1 LIAGF
6 SIGYLFLIVSPTP
19 AGIGF
24 VEGALTL
31 GLRSLHVPLGDA
43 TVVALAY
50 RGLTLWIPLFF
61 GMLAF
66 RWLSRGENVKPLP
79 GFEGK
84 PPADSQYPPS
94 NEQ

>member
-1 LIAGF
+1 MFLAFKVPFTLGVLVGGF

-31 GLRSLHVPLGDA
+31 ALNSLNVPLGA
-43 TVVALAY
+43 AAVLTAAY
-50 RGLTLWIPLFF
+50 RGITFWVPLFG

-66 RWLSRGENVKPLP
+66 RWLSRESVLTTIP
-79 GFEGK
+79 
-84 PPADSQYPPS
+84 Q
-94 NEQ
+94 